1 MGLRAILKS
10 WFQDDRTLRAMA
22 ADAARRCETAV
33 WQHVGPRASTM
44 PLAEARGYVRAR
56 SAGIVRKQVELVLL
70 AKPDLAPKTR
80 LRIQIEAHDLAVV
93 RAIDVMRTR
102 TVVPP
107 ALLKA
112 A

>member
-1 MGLRAILKS
+1 MGLRAILKG
-10 WFQDDRTLRAMA
+10 WIQDDRTLRAMA

-56 SAGIVRKQVELVLL
+56 SAGIVRRQVELVLL
-70 AKPDLAPKTR
+70 ERPELAATTR
-80 LRIQIEAHDLAVV
+80 LRIQTEAHDLAVV

-102 TVVPP
+102 MTVQP
-107 ALLKA
+107 ALRRA